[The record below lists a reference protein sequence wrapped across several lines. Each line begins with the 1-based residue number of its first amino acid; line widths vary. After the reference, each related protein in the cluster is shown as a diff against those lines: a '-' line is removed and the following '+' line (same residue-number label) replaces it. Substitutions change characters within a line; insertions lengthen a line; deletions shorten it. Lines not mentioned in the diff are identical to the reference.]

1 MNFSLQYYKNH
12 TEKSYFYEKKMLKE
26 YNLSDTYLFSPGK
39 NDICIWKPDKIYIVL
54 GQRDSLETAVKVDN
68 ISEDIEILKRPS
80 GGHAVVLTPRTII
93 VSMRISSESFKN
105 IKKVFVYCNQIIIEA
120 LQNQGVNDLSIKG
133 ISDICIG
140 DYKIA
145 GSSMYN
151 GREFIVFHAVLNIS
165 ENPDFIEK
173 LLKHPQSEPEYR
185 AKRSHKDFVSS
196 LEKLGYKID
205 IEKFKTDLKILFG

>member
-1 MNFSLQYYKNH
+1 
-12 TEKSYFYEKKMLKE
+12 MLKE
-26 YNLSDTYLFSPGK
+26 YNLPDRYLFSPG
-39 NDICIWKPDKIYIVL
+39 NNNIFIWKPNKTYIVL
-54 GQRDSLETAVKVDN
+54 GQRDSVETSVNVDN
-68 ISEDIEILKRPS
+68 ILEDIEILKRPS
-80 GGHAVVLTPRTII
+80 GGHAVVLTPKTII
-93 VSMRISSESFKN
+93 VSMRITNDSFKN
-105 IKKVFVYCNQIIIEA
+105 IKKVFIYCNEIIIEA

-151 GREFIVFHAVLNIS
+151 GREYIVFHAVINVS
-165 ENPDFIEK
+165 ENPDFIEE
-173 LLKHPQSEPEYR
+173 LLKHPETEPEYR

-205 IEKFKTDLKILFG
+205 LEKFKTDLKRLFG

>member
-1 MNFSLQYYKNH
+1 
-12 TEKSYFYEKKMLKE
+12 MLKE
-26 YNLSDTYLFSPGK
+26 YILPDSYLFSPGN
-39 NDICIWKPDKIYIVL
+39 NDICIWIPDKIYIVL
-54 GQRDSLETAVKVDN
+54 GQRDLLETAVKVYN

-80 GGHAVVLTPRTII
+80 GGHAVVLTPKTII
-93 VSMRISSESFKN
+93 VSMRITNDSFKN
-105 IKKVFVYCNQIIIEA
+105 IKKVFIYCNEIIIEA

-151 GREFIVFHAVLNIS
+151 GREYIVFHAVINVS
-165 ENPDFIEK
+165 ENPDFIEE
-173 LLKHPQSEPEYR
+173 LLKHPETEPEYR

-205 IEKFKTDLKILFG
+205 LEKFKTDLKRLFG

>member
-1 MNFSLQYYKNH
+1 
-12 TEKSYFYEKKMLKE
+12 MLKE
-26 YNLSDTYLFSPGK
+26 YILPDSYLFSPGN
-39 NDICIWKPDKIYIVL
+39 NDICIWIPDKIYIVL
-54 GQRDSLETAVKVDN
+54 GQRDLLETAVKVYN

-80 GGHAVVLTPRTII
+80 GGHAVVLTPKTII
-93 VSMRISSESFKN
+93 VSMRITNDSFKN
-105 IKKVFVYCNQIIIEA
+105 IKKVFIYCNEIIIEA

-151 GREFIVFHAVLNIS
+151 GREYIVFHAVINVS
-165 ENPDFIEK
+165 ENPDFIEE
-173 LLKHPQSEPEYR
+173 LLKHPETEPEYR
-185 AKRSHKDFVSS
+185 AKRSHKDFVSP

-205 IEKFKTDLKILFG
+205 LEKFKTDLKRLFG

>member
-1 MNFSLQYYKNH
+1 LVRNITKIIQKNFIF
-12 TEKSYFYEKKMLKE
+12 TKKMLKE
-26 YNLSDTYLFSPGK
+26 YILPDSYLFSPGN
-39 NDICIWKPDKIYIVL
+39 NDICIWIPDKIYIVL
-54 GQRDSLETAVKVDN
+54 GQRDLLETAVKVYN

-80 GGHAVVLTPRTII
+80 GGHAVVLTPKTII
-93 VSMRISSESFKN
+93 VSMRITNDSFKN
-105 IKKVFVYCNQIIIEA
+105 IKKVFIYCNEIIIEA

-151 GREFIVFHAVLNIS
+151 GREYIVFHAVINVS
-165 ENPDFIEK
+165 ENPDFIEE
-173 LLKHPQSEPEYR
+173 LLKHPETEPEYR

-205 IEKFKTDLKILFG
+205 LEKFKTDLKRLFG

>member
-1 MNFSLQYYKNH
+1 
-12 TEKSYFYEKKMLKE
+12 MLKE
-26 YNLSDTYLFSPGK
+26 YNLPDAYLFSPGN
-39 NDICIWKPDKIYIVL
+39 NDIFIWKPDKTYIVL
-54 GQRDSLETAVKVDN
+54 GQRDSIETAVNVVN
-68 ISEDIEILKRPS
+68 IFEEIEILKRPS
-80 GGHAVVLTPRTII
+80 GGHAVVLTPKTII

-105 IKKVFVYCNQIIIEA
+105 IKKVFIYCNEIIIEA
-120 LQNQGVNDLSIKG
+120 LQNQGVNNLSIKG

-151 GREFIVFHAVLNIS
+151 GREYIVFHAVINIS
-165 ENPDFIEK
+165 ENPDYIEK

-185 AKRSHKDFVSS
+185 ANRSHKDFVSS

-205 IEKFKTDLKILFG
+205 LKKFKTDLQILFG

>member
-1 MNFSLQYYKNH
+1 MVRNITKILQKNLIF
-12 TEKSYFYEKKMLKE
+12 TKKMLKE
-26 YNLSDTYLFSPGK
+26 YNLPDSYLFSPGK
-39 NDICIWKPDKIYIVL
+39 NDIFIWKPDKTYIVL
-54 GQRDSLETAVKVDN
+54 GQRDSIETAINVVN
-68 ISEDIEILKRPS
+68 ILEDIEILKRPS
-80 GGHAVVLTPRTII
+80 GGHAVVLTPKTII

-105 IKKVFVYCNQIIIEA
+105 IKKVFIYCNEIIIEA
-120 LQNQGVNDLSIKG
+120 LQNQGVNNLSIKG

-151 GREFIVFHAVLNIS
+151 GREYIVFHAVINIS
-165 ENPDFIEK
+165 ENPDYIEK

-205 IEKFKTDLKILFG
+205 LKKFKTDLQILFG